1 MFVFV
6 FESDNFPGKISL
18 RSWRCCSL
26 RSKRFCAVRDFFGSH
41 PIFRA
46 GKILKIP
53 FFGLS
58 SMLPNPM
65 ETLATQASSVGTILF
80 AASPLDPF
88 CSSKPQATQARKRLV
103 CLVSWW
109 FSYIKEAGGL
119 SFIAIAISFFFLR
132 LEAHRIL
139 VGLKKSVRSYE
150 ECPLQ

>member
-1 MFVFV
+1 MDLTPPNSCIYQYGFKR
-6 FESDNFPGKISL
+6 KISL

-46 GKILKIP
+46 GKIPKIP

-80 AASPLDPF
+80 AASPLLFTAQNHKLP
-88 CSSKPQATQARKRLV
+88 
-103 CLVSWW
+103 
-109 FSYIKEAGGL
+109 
-119 SFIAIAISFFFLR
+119 R
-132 LEAHRIL
+132 LEKDWYASYPGGSVIL
-139 VGLKKSVRSYE
+139 RKLGA
-150 ECPLQ
+150 